1 MTSPFPNS
9 YWLEP
14 GRILCGE
21 YPRDFDDLEDHEG
34 MAAILQAG
42 VRVFIDLTEEG
53 ELKPYREIAHKT
65 ATDLGVDPADLEFFR
80 YPIRDVS
87 VPKNTR
93 EMRAIL
99 RTIRLAR
106 HRQRTVYLHCWGGR
120 GRTGTVAG
128 CLLSDL
134 FGLAGE
140 DALVTL
146 GERWLGCAKSEYAE
160 SPETGEQRGFVR
172 SFNPLPPP
180 IAGQVRAAILGAA
193 VADALGVPV
202 EFTGRVQRKQ
212 DTVKEMRGYGTHRQP
227 EGTWSD
233 DTSMILA
240 TMDALSANGDYSP
253 GAIMENF
260 AGWLHEGRYTPHGKV
275 FDVGGA
281 TRSAINKYQAEKNP
295 ATSGSDHESANGNGS
310 LMRILPIA
318 LAYGD
323 DPSLLERGFEIS
335 ALTHAH
341 IRSQFCCAFYC
352 LVISEVRHRS
362 SLREAVLFAHD
373 VLTDQ
378 LDLPLRESEMLARLH
393 PDPLF
398 ARSEEEIHS
407 TGHVIDTLEAA
418 LWVNHRHD
426 NYRDAVLHAVNLGD
440 DTDTTACVAG
450 GLAALLHGEEGI
462 SQEWLEVL
470 VKRESLIDLAERF
483 GDFCLTTAGD
493 MLVRETELP
502 AIDPP

>member
-1 MTSPFPNS
+1 MTPPFPNS

-14 GRILCGE
+14 SGILCGE

-34 MAAILQAG
+34 MAAILQSG

-53 ELKPYREIAHKT
+53 ELKPYREIADRT
-65 ATDLGVDPADLEFFR
+65 AADLGIDPADLEFFR

-87 VPKNTR
+87 VPKNTH
-93 EMRAIL
+93 EMRVIL
-99 RTIRLAR
+99 RKIRMAR

-134 FGLAGE
+134 FALTGK

-146 GERWLGCAKSEYAE
+146 AERWLGCAKSEHSE
-160 SPETGEQRGFVR
+160 SPETDEQRGFVR
-172 SFNPLPPP
+172 SFNRVRPP
-180 IAGQVRAAILGAA
+180 ITSQVRAALLGAA

-202 EFTGRVQRKQ
+202 EFAGRAQRKQ
-212 DTVKEMRGYGTHRQP
+212 DPVTDMRGCGTHHQP
-227 EGTWSD
+227 AGTWSD

-240 TMDALSANGDYSP
+240 TMEALAEGGGYSP
-253 GAIMENF
+253 GAIMEHF
-260 AGWLHEGRYTPHGKV
+260 VGWLREGRYTPHGKV

-281 TRSAINKYQAEKNP
+281 TRSAISKYEAERNP

-323 DPSLLERGFEIS
+323 DPNLIQRAFEIS
-335 ALTHAH
+335 GLTHAH

-352 LVISEVRHRS
+352 LVISELQHRS
-362 SLREAVLFAHD
+362 SLREAVLFAHE

-378 LDLPLRESEMLARLH
+378 LDLPPKEREMLAGLH
-393 PDPLF
+393 PDRLF
-398 ARSEEEIHS
+398 VRSEAQIKS
-407 TGHVIDTLEAA
+407 SGHVIDTLEAA
-418 LWVNHRHD
+418 LWVNHQHD
-426 NYRDAVLHAVNLGD
+426 NYRDTVLHAVNLGD
-440 DTDTTACVAG
+440 DADTTGCVAG
-450 GLAALLHGEEGI
+450 GIAALLHGEEGI
-462 SQEWLEVL
+462 PPEWLEVL
-470 VKRESLIDLAERF
+470 VKRESLIDVAERF
-483 GDFCLTTAGD
+483 ADFCFKESGD
-493 MLVRETELP
+493 RLVGKAR
-502 AIDPP
+502 A

>member
-1 MTSPFPNS
+1 MTSPFSNS

-34 MAAILQAG
+34 MAAILQSG

-53 ELKPYREIAHKT
+53 ELKPYREIAVKT
-65 ATDLGVDPADLEFFR
+65 ATDLGIDPATLEFYR
-80 YPIRDVS
+80 YPIRDFS
-87 VPKNTR
+87 VPKNNQ

-134 FGLAGE
+134 FALTGE
-140 DALVTL
+140 EALVIL
-146 GERWLGCAKSEYAE
+146 AERWLGCAKSEYSE
-160 SPETGEQRGFVR
+160 SPENDEQREFVR
-172 SFNPLPPP
+172 SFDPVPPSNRNQ
-180 IAGQVRAAILGAA
+180 IRAALLGAA

-202 EFTGRVQRKQ
+202 EFTGRAQRQQ
-212 DTVKEMRGYGTHRQP
+212 DPVIDMRGYGTHHQP
-227 EGTWSD
+227 AGTWSD
-233 DTSMILA
+233 DTSMILG
-240 TMDALSANGDYSP
+240 TMEALSSSGDYSP
-253 GAIMENF
+253 NAIMEHF
-260 AGWLHEGRYTPHGKV
+260 VQWLKEGRYTPHGVV

-281 TRSAINKYQAEKNP
+281 TQSAISKYQDERNP
-295 ATSGSDHESANGNGS
+295 ATSGSAHESANGNGS

-323 DPSLLERGFEIS
+323 DPNLIQRAFEIS
-335 ALTHAH
+335 GLTHAH

-352 LVISEVRHRS
+352 LVISELRHRS
-362 SLREAVLFAHD
+362 SLRDAVLFAHE

-378 LDLPLRESEMLARLH
+378 LDLPSTEREMLAGLH
-393 PDPLF
+393 PNRLF
-398 ARSEEEIHS
+398 ARSEEQIKS
-407 TGHVIDTLEAA
+407 SGHVIDTLEAA
-418 LWVNHRHD
+418 LWVNHQND

-450 GLAALLHGEEGI
+450 GLAGLIHGEEAI
-462 SQEWLEVL
+462 PAEWLKLL
-470 VKRESLIDLAERF
+470 VKREDLIELAERF
-483 GDFCLTTAGD
+483 GDFCLKETGD
-493 MLVRETELP
+493 RLVEKAHP
-502 AIDPP
+502 

>member
-34 MAAILQAG
+34 MTAILQSG

-53 ELKPYREIAHKT
+53 ELKPYREIADKT
-65 ATDLGVDPADLEFFR
+65 VTDLGIDPADLEFFR

-87 VPKNTR
+87 VPKNTQ

-99 RTIRLAR
+99 RTIRMAR

-146 GERWLGCAKSEYAE
+146 ADRWLGCAKSEYSE
-160 SPETGEQRGFVR
+160 SPETDEQRGFVR
-172 SFNPLPPP
+172 SFSPVPPP
-180 IAGQVRAAILGAA
+180 ITSQVRAAILGAA

-202 EFTGRVQRKQ
+202 EFAGRARRKE
-212 DTVKEMRGYGTHRQP
+212 DPVTDMRGYGTHHQP
-227 EGTWSD
+227 LGTWSD

-240 TMDALSANGDYSP
+240 TVEALAENGDYSP
-253 GAIMENF
+253 GAIMEHF
-260 AGWLHEGRYTPHGKV
+260 VGWLHEGRYTPHGKV

-281 TRSAINKYQAEKNP
+281 TRSGIIKYQAERNP

-323 DPSLLERGFEIS
+323 DPNLIQLAFEVS
-335 ALTHAH
+335 ALTHSH

-352 LVISEVRHRS
+352 LVISELRHRS
-362 SLREAVLFAHD
+362 SLQEAVLFAHD

-378 LDLPLRESEMLARLH
+378 LDLPPKESEMLARLH
-393 PDPLF
+393 PDHLF
-398 ARSEEEIHS
+398 ARREEEIHS
-407 TGHVIDTLEAA
+407 SGHVINTLEAA
-418 LWVNHRHD
+418 LWVNHQHD

-440 DTDTTACVAG
+440 DTDTTASVAG
-450 GLAALLHGEEGI
+450 GLASLLHGEEGI
-462 SQEWLEVL
+462 PQEWLEVL

-483 GDFCLTTAGD
+483 GDFCIKTAGD
-493 MLVRETELP
+493 SLIRESRV
-502 AIDPP
+502 